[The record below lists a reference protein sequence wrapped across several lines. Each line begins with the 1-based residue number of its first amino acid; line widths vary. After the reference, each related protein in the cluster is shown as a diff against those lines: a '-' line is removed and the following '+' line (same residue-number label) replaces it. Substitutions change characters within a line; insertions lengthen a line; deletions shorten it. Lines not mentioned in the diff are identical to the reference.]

1 MKQDFTVHMTYNH
14 TQIFKREKWHLKS
27 YSGLE
32 RDNSKPRRGSF
43 LNYFW
48 TSSIHAVCF
57 CNCYFNFNLRNP
69 RKAYTV
75 SAPQEENNR
84 KILHPVDQPLADLD
98 LEKQHGKVIQRRA
111 GGNNKLLEKGMETPS
126 SLVIDLLTSIS
137 NCYYCRE
144 IHKEGCQ
151 SSPWQQKLLVLSHVP
166 PNLDLSIWSIS
177 TNLSY
182 FFCLLWATGL
192 VGFKWNLLHNLFH
205 FDNGMQYVH
214 VH

>member
-1 MKQDFTVHMTYNH
+1 MKQYTHDLQSYPNFE
-14 TQIFKREKWHLKS
+14 KREMIKS
-27 YSGLE
+27 NI
-32 RDNSKPRRGSF
+32 RFNNSNKPRRGSF

-75 SAPQEENNR
+75 SSPQEEKQSKN
-84 KILHPVDQPLADLD
+84 LTSCGPALMADLD

-111 GGNNKLLEKGMETPS
+111 GGNNKLLEKRMETPS
-126 SLVIDLLTSIS
+126 SLVIDLLTIKHTR
-137 NCYYCRE
+137 NWNYCRE

-151 SSPWQQKLLVLSHVP
+151 SSPWQQKLLVPSHVP

-177 TNLSY
+177 NTWSSSY
-182 FFCLLWATGL
+182 
-192 VGFKWNLLHNLFH
+192 
-205 FDNGMQYVH
+205 
-214 VH
+214 

>member
-1 MKQDFTVHMTYNH
+1 MTYNH
-14 TQIFKREKWHLKS
+14 TLNILKKEKWQSHTC
-27 YSGLE
+27 SGLK

-75 SAPQEENNR
+75 SEPQEEKQSKN
-84 KILHPVDQPLADLD
+84 LTSCGPALMADLD

-126 SLVIDLLTSIS
+126 SHVIDLLTTIS
-137 NCYYCRE
+137 NCYYWRK

-151 SSPWQQKLLVLSHVP
+151 SSPWQQKLLVPSHVP
-166 PNLDLSIWSIS
+166 QPRSLHLVHLHKPDHE
-177 TNLSY
+177 
-182 FFCLLWATGL
+182 LLIFSVFSGTLG
-192 VGFKWNLLHNLFH
+192 
-205 FDNGMQYVH
+205 
-214 VH
+214 

>member
-1 MKQDFTVHMTYNH
+1 MT
-14 TQIFKREKWHLKS
+14 KS

-75 SAPQEENNR
+75 STPQEEKQSKN
-84 KILHPVDQPLADLD
+84 LTSCVDQPLADLH
-98 LEKQHGKVIQRRA
+98 LE
-111 GGNNKLLEKGMETPS
+111 NNMERSFNEEQGAKTKLLKIGMKTPL

-137 NCYYCRE
+137 NCYYCRK

-151 SSPWQQKLLVLSHVP
+151 SSPWQQKLLVLYHVP
-166 PNLDLSIWSIS
+166 PNLDLSI
-177 TNLSY
+177 
-182 FFCLLWATGL
+182 
-192 VGFKWNLLHNLFH
+192 
-205 FDNGMQYVH
+205 
-214 VH
+214 

>member
-1 MKQDFTVHMTYNH
+1 MTYNH
-14 TQIFKREKWHLKS
+14 TQILEKEKS
-27 YSGLE
+27 QSHTCSGLK
-32 RDNSKPRRGSF
+32 RDNGKPRRGSF
-43 LNYFW
+43 LKYFW

-75 SAPQEENNR
+75 SSPQEEKQSKNLSSCR
-84 KILHPVDQPLADLD
+84 PALMADLD

-126 SLVIDLLTSIS
+126 SHVIDLLTTIS

-151 SSPWQQKLLVLSHVP
+151 SSPWQQKLLVPFHVP

-177 TNLSY
+177 TNLITSY
-182 FFCLLWATGL
+182 
-192 VGFKWNLLHNLFH
+192 
-205 FDNGMQYVH
+205 
-214 VH
+214 

>member
-1 MKQDFTVHMTYNH
+1 MTYNH
-14 TQIFKREKWHLKS
+14 TQILKKRKWQSHTC
-27 YSGLE
+27 SGLE

-75 SAPQEENNR
+75 STPQEETQL
-84 KILHPVDQPLADLD
+84 KKLHPVDQPLADLD

-111 GGNNKLLEKGMETPS
+111 GAKNKLLEKGMKTPS

-137 NCYYCRE
+137 NCYYWNTQRRLSVKSLTTKIISSFPCISQPRSLHLVHL
-144 IHKEGCQ
+144 HKPELFFL
-151 SSPWQQKLLVLSHVP
+151 SSLGYWVSGV
-166 PNLDLSIWSIS
+166 
-177 TNLSY
+177 
-182 FFCLLWATGL
+182 
-192 VGFKWNLLHNLFH
+192 
-205 FDNGMQYVH
+205 
-214 VH
+214 

>member
-1 MKQDFTVHMTYNH
+1 MT
-14 TQIFKREKWHLKS
+14 KS

-75 SAPQEENNR
+75 SAPQEEKQSKN
-84 KILHPVDQPLADLD
+84 LTSCGPAFADLD
-98 LEKQHGKVIQRRA
+98 LEKQHGKVIQQTA
-111 GGNNKLLEKGMETPS
+111 GGKNKLLEKGMKTPWS

-137 NCYYCRE
+137 NCHYCGK
-144 IHKEGCQ
+144 IHKKAVSQ
-151 SSPWQQKLLVLSHVP
+151 VPDNRNYQVFSHVH
-166 PNLDLSIWSIS
+166 PNLDLSKWSIDIS

-182 FFCLLWATGL
+182 FFCLLLATGL

-205 FDNGMQYVH
+205 FDNGMQYMH
-214 VH
+214 VL

>member
-1 MKQDFTVHMTYNH
+1 MTYNH
-14 TQIFKREKWHLKS
+14 TQILKQEKWQS

-69 RKAYTV
+69 KKLTQYQNHRKK
-75 SAPQEENNR
+75 NNQ
-84 KILHPVDQPLADLD
+84 KIILPADQPLADLD

-111 GGNNKLLEKGMETPS
+111 GGKHKLLEKGMETPS

-144 IHKEGCQ
+144 IHKEGYQ
-151 SSPWQQKLLVLSHVP
+151 SSPWQQKLLVPSHVP
-166 PNLDLSIWSIS
+166 PNLDLSWIWSIS
-177 TNLSY
+177 TNLITSY
-182 FFCLLWATGL
+182 
-192 VGFKWNLLHNLFH
+192 
-205 FDNGMQYVH
+205 
-214 VH
+214 

>member
-1 MKQDFTVHMTYNH
+1 MT
-14 TQIFKREKWHLKS
+14 KS

-43 LNYFW
+43 SNYSW

-57 CNCYFNFNLRNP
+57 CNCYLNFKLRNP
-69 RKAYTV
+69 RKACRV
-75 SAPQEENNR
+75 SAPQEEKQSKN
-84 KILHPVDQPLADLD
+84 LTSCGPALMADLD

-111 GGNNKLLEKGMETPS
+111 WGNNKLLEKEVETPS

-151 SSPWQQKLLVLSHVP
+151 SSPWQQKLLVPSRVP

-177 TNLSY
+177 TNLIMSY
-182 FFCLLWATGL
+182 
-192 VGFKWNLLHNLFH
+192 
-205 FDNGMQYVH
+205 
-214 VH
+214 

>member
-1 MKQDFTVHMTYNH
+1 MT
-14 TQIFKREKWHLKS
+14 KL

-57 CNCYFNFNLRNP
+57 CNCYFNFSLRNP

-75 SAPQEENNR
+75 SAPQEG
-84 KILHPVDQPLADLD
+84 
-98 LEKQHGKVIQRRA
+98 KQSK
-111 GGNNKLLEKGMETPS
+111 N
-126 SLVIDLLTSIS
+126 LTSCGPALGRFRSAKTTWEGNSTKSRSEKWIIRKRDENTIITCHRS
-137 NCYYCRE
+137 TTDK
-144 IHKEGCQ
+144 HKQVLLVQENTQEGCQ
-151 SSPWQQKLLVLSHVP
+151 SSPWQQKLLVLSHLS

-205 FDNGMQYVH
+205 FDNGM
-214 VH
+214 

>member
-1 MKQDFTVHMTYNH
+1 MT
-14 TQIFKREKWHLKS
+14 KS

-75 SAPQEENNR
+75 SEPQEEKQSKN
-84 KILHPVDQPLADLD
+84 LTSCGPALMADLD

-126 SLVIDLLTSIS
+126 SHVIDLLTTIS
-137 NCYYCRE
+137 NCYYWRKNTQRRLSVKSLTTE
-144 IHKEGCQ
+144 IISSFPCTSQPRSLHLVHLHKPDHE
-151 SSPWQQKLLVLSHVP
+151 LLIFSVFSGTL
-166 PNLDLSIWSIS
+166 
-177 TNLSY
+177 
-182 FFCLLWATGL
+182 G
-192 VGFKWNLLHNLFH
+192 
-205 FDNGMQYVH
+205 
-214 VH
+214 

>member
-1 MKQDFTVHMTYNH
+1 MKQYTHDLQSYPNFE
-14 TQIFKREKWHLKS
+14 KREITKS

-75 SAPQEENNR
+75 SAPQEEKQSKN
-84 KILHPVDQPLADLD
+84 LTSCGLD
-98 LEKQHGKVIQRRA
+98 FGRFRSGKTTWK
-111 GGNNKLLEKGMETPS
+111 GNSAKSRDKNKLLEKGDENTIITCHWS
-126 SLVIDLLTSIS
+126 TDKHKQLLLLQGNT
-137 NCYYCRE
+137 
-144 IHKEGCQ
+144 HWEGRRCECQ
-151 SSPWQQKLLVLSHVP
+151 SSPWQQKLLVLPYVR

-177 TNLSY
+177 TNLT
-182 FFCLLWATGL
+182 LLFLGYWVSG
-192 VGFKWNLLHNLFH
+192 V
-205 FDNGMQYVH
+205 
-214 VH
+214 

>member
-1 MKQDFTVHMTYNH
+1 MT
-14 TQIFKREKWHLKS
+14 KS

-75 SAPQEENNR
+75 SEPQEEKQSKN
-84 KILHPVDQPLADLD
+84 LTSCGPALMADLD
-98 LEKQHGKVIQRRA
+98 LEKQHGKVIQQRA

-137 NCYYCRE
+137 NCYYWRK

-166 PNLDLSIWSIS
+166 PSLDLSIWSIS
-177 TNLSY
+177 TKLSY
-182 FFCLLWATGL
+182 FFCLLWL
-192 VGFKWNLLHNLFH
+192 VRFNWNLLHNLFH
-205 FDNGMQYVH
+205 SDNGMQYIH
-214 VH
+214 VHFVL